1 MRKIRIMKNIQ
12 DIVNLAKTYKSN
24 NYSNNIRSVLTD
36 HMLHKVAEVCLNSLE
51 IEGDIAEVGVWRGSV
66 GIIFGEIFKNKD
78 VYLFDT
84 FEGLPYSN
92 EFDNIH
98 RAGDFGKGDRDPAY
112 YSSFEEVQN
121 TLSIYDKIKIYKGIF
136 PIETS
141 QIISDKKF
149 ALVHLD
155 VDVYQSYKESL
166 EFFYP
171 RMNKD
176 GLILFDDYN
185 IPSCEGATKA
195 VNEFCKEHNI
205 QIINFDNLFYI
216 KK

>member
-1 MRKIRIMKNIQ
+1 MKNIQ

-36 HMLHKVAEVCLNSLE
+36 HMLYKVAEVCLNSLE

-84 FEGLPYSN
+84 FEGIPYSN

-98 RAGDFGKGDRDPAY
+98 RVGDFGKGDRDPAY

-176 GLILFDDYN
+176 GLILLDDYN

-195 VNEFCKEHNI
+195 VNEFCKKHNI